1 MKDNILTIITLA
13 FIGIVLTASI
23 KLAFFPKPID
33 KMIEETE
40 ERITLQFSDTE
51 ARILATEYDMKEI
64 MATLDSIDCKL
75 DELAAKR
82 MN

>member
-1 MKDNILTIITLA
+1 MKDKILTLLTLA
-13 FIGIVLTASI
+13 FIGIVLASSI

-33 KMIEETE
+33 KQIEETE
-40 ERITLQFSDTE
+40 ERIILQFSDTE
-51 ARILATEYDMKEI
+51 ARILETEYDMKEI

-75 DELAAKR
+75 NELAAKR